1 MPDANVDLGQT
12 VKGSFTPKELLA
24 SSGSQN
30 LAPNYSYYLPTF
42 HVGALN
48 LAMPTSAAIG
58 TTFDISS
65 IYSNGIDGTIGAN
78 LTALNLTLPAGEY
91 ITGWGGAGVGATI
104 NLLVSYTTGSGSY
117 VTPNF
122 TQGCTFRLT
131 KTGATSWA
139 IKPTFGSVLPK
150 RFLVKNEGGAGGT
163 VVSTAVPAGT
173 YRHLTLPDAD
183 VDLGDLPSVATTD
196 SNVLSGTRT
205 RILGGSSNTVSG
217 TDNVAIE
224 CTGLTL
230 NGDVACSNIV
240 AVGVHNSGNY
250 SGLWPFPKSTVV
262 LGSSTAPTVLLTDS
276 MFGAALGGVTCLYT
290 GMLDVSATVY
300 NVTAD
305 GNNTAANTNC
315 LKAVAGT
322 TAHGAATHELE
333 FIIAVGTNGG
343 VGSVAPRRHIYAKRK
358 VHVNRD
364 QSGTMTSST
373 ITPET
378 EVTLGDAATGSVTI
392 GITVDTTNNR
402 IVPTITGTSGTNQTH
417 YQASVRVKSHYNSK

>member
-1 MPDANVDLGQT
+1 
-12 VKGSFTPKELLA
+12 
-24 SSGSQN
+24 
-30 LAPNYSYYLPTF
+30 
-42 HVGALN
+42 
-48 LAMPTSAAIG
+48 
-58 TTFDISS
+58 
-65 IYSNGIDGTIGAN
+65 
-78 LTALNLTLPAGEY
+78 
-91 ITGWGGAGVGATI
+91 
-104 NLLVSYTTGSGSY
+104 
-117 VTPNF
+117 
-122 TQGCTFRLT
+122 
-131 KTGATSWA
+131 
-139 IKPTFGSVLPK
+139 
-150 RFLVKNEGGAGGT
+150 
-163 VVSTAVPAGT
+163 
-173 YRHLTLPDAD
+173 
-183 VDLGDLPSVATTD
+183 
-196 SNVLSGTRT
+196 
-205 RILGGSSNTVSG
+205 
-217 TDNVAIE
+217 
-224 CTGLTL
+224 
-230 NGDVACSNIV
+230 
-240 AVGVHNSGNY
+240 
-250 SGLWPFPKSTVV
+250 
-262 LGSSTAPTVLLTDS
+262 